1 MKKIPHFLTKCI
13 VNAENGVFLTLI
25 LVRFLIEIGVKI
37 GYFHTFPKQKYRK
50 D

>member
-1 MKKIPHFLTKCI
+1 MGYSDPYSYYDC
-13 VNAENGVFLTLI
+13 
-25 LVRFLIEIGVKI
+25 LIEIGVKI

>member
-1 MKKIPHFLTKCI
+1 MRVFKVLDNKSI
-13 VNAENGVFLTLI
+13 VNAKNGVFLTLI
-25 LVRFLIEIGVKI
+25 FSTIEIGVKI